1 MRFRL
6 LLPAVAIAVL
16 VLCATAFALLKYTPT
31 GLKTG
36 TVKVSGKQQKIVVDT
51 RGVTVYE
58 LGGEYASSK
67 GLECQS
73 RACLQVWLALKL
85 KNANRSSFLTLGKGV
100 PGKSGAFTRV
110 KGGFVQA
117 TLAGHPL
124 YYYSGDNGKAG
135 LAKGNGIVFGTKNG
149 KKLVWHLVNAS

>member
-1 MRFRL
+1 MRPRL
-6 LLPAVAIAVL
+6 LIPATVIAAL
-16 VLCATAFALLKYTPT
+16 LLCATAFALLTYMPT
-31 GLKTG
+31 GLKTAKV
-36 TVKVSGKQQKIVVDT
+36 TVGKTKQNIVVDT

-67 GLECQS
+67 GLECQA
-73 RACLQVWLALKL
+73 RACLKVWLALKL
-85 KNANRSSFLTLGKGV
+85 SKTTNLLKLGKGV

-110 KGGFVQA
+110 KGGFIQA

-135 LAKGNGIVFGTKNG
+135 QTKGNGIVFGKKNG
-149 KKLVWHLVNAS
+149 KNLVWHVVKAS